1 MKIEQ
6 TWVDIDDAEY
16 VIVNLNEQESICC
29 KKPNEDNNPDFIYV
43 MDCENGF
50 EVYDRRNGSEFGHRN
65 LSEEEKCELWEVL
78 EKELGWE

>member
-6 TWVDIDDAEY
+6 TWIDIDGAEY
-16 VIVNLNEQESICC
+16 VIVDLNEQESVCC
-29 KKPNEDNNPDFIYV
+29 KKPNEDNDPDFLYV

-50 EVYDRRNGSEFGHRN
+50 EVYDRRNGSEFGYRN

-78 EKELGWE
+78 ENVSVI